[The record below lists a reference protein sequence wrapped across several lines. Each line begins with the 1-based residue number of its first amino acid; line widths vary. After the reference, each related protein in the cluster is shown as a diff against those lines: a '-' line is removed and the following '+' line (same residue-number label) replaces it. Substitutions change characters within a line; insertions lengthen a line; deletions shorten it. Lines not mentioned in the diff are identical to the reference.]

1 MEKLRVLR
9 IVIYAALLFMF
20 PAFITSCGAQ
30 EANNYY
36 IGQIDSRV
44 GGMGGVAVTLTMDY
58 RKFFWDNTV
67 YNQNIAKASILNFAE
82 GLASLGFANIV
93 RTDVGLI
100 DNDRTGLVLGHRRV
114 VYNGHVRE
122 VIRVLITGYTPGD
135 MFEGGWSSNFDWGAD
150 TPEYFALTGSYHP
163 EWTNRYNHKGF
174 DIAANR
180 VIEEIK
186 TYIEALGSDAQI
198 VLWISGAS
206 RGGQIS
212 NLVGAYFERCPD
224 TIPFTYAFASSG
236 VTMSPTA
243 RQYQTIFNI
252 INTDDMT
259 TMMPPPEWGAARLG
273 TDLSASVAAYGQEIF
288 RRMTG
293 SGYTYHADAA
303 LILLAHEEFVPGLL
317 SSRES
322 LYLFHDS
329 IYFSSEDF
337 LRRDSAEAEKRRLEE
352 MLRPEIRQ
360 FLRFYIYEGDGNEGY
375 RVVIYYTAAAVMQS
389 LAYVLAGGNPDN
401 LIVPDQFAGWFYDFI
416 SAYMLGG
423 LGHPHSVTAYYIVVR
438 YLLP

>member
-1 MEKLRVLR
+1 MKKLRVLR
-9 IVIYAALLFMF
+9 IITYFTLLFMF
-20 PAFITSCGAQ
+20 TAFITSCGAQ

-36 IGQIDSRV
+36 IGRIDSRV
-44 GGMGGVAVTLTMDY
+44 GGMGGVAITFTMDY
-58 RKFFWDNTV
+58 RKFFGDNTV
-67 YNQNIAKASILNFAE
+67 YNQNIALASILNFRE

-93 RTDVGLI
+93 RTDVGLV

-114 VYNGHVRE
+114 VYNGDVRE

-135 MFEGGWSSNFDWGAD
+135 RFEGGWSSNFDWGAD
-150 TPEYFALTGSYHP
+150 TPEYFALTGSHHP

-186 TYIEALGSDAQI
+186 AYIETLGSDAQI
-198 VLWISGAS
+198 VLWISGLS

-212 NLVGAYFERCPD
+212 NLVGAYFERHPD
-224 TIPFTYAFASSG
+224 IIPFTYAFAGSG

-259 TMMPPPEWGAARLG
+259 TMLPFPEWGATRLG
-273 TDLSASVAAYGQEIF
+273 TDLSAGVAAYGQEIF

-293 SGYTYHADAA
+293 SGYTYYADAA
-303 LILLAHEEFVPGLL
+303 LILLAHEELVPGFIT
-317 SSRES
+317 SRES

-337 LRRDSAEAEKRRLEE
+337 LLRDSAEAEKRRLEE

-360 FLRFYIYEGDGNEGY
+360 FLRFYIYEGDENEGY

-389 LAYVLAGGNPDN
+389 MGYVLAGGNPDN
-401 LIVPDQFAGWFYDFI
+401 LIVPDQLAELFYNFI
-416 SAYMLGG
+416 SAYTLGG
-423 LGHPHSVTAYYIVVR
+423 LEHPHSVTAYYIVVR